1 MNAEKHPLYR
11 PIEMAGKSQ
20 IFQGLTIALSTLPA
34 AEKEI
39 YTDMLVKLGAQ
50 YVSFHS

>member
-11 PIEMAGKSQ
+11 PIEITEDSQ
-20 IFQGLTIALSTLPA
+20 IFERCTIALSTLPA

-39 YTDMLVKLGAQ
+39 YTDMLYKFGAQ
-50 YVSFHS
+50 